1 MSDLDY
7 CSSDWDF
14 ESDDELDAEDIK
26 KESFIGY
33 FLISFTII
41 FMSFL
46 IVAYLQSFS
55 IPLCIWTGFEML
67 YSKDSPTTTR
77 PRKSAIKP
85 LEVSIP
91 RLGHPMHPKHNA
103 SSEYSHEC
111 ETTHKLDE
119 RDEANCLRKS

>member
-55 IPLCIWTGFEML
+55 IPLCI
-67 YSKDSPTTTR
+67 
-77 PRKSAIKP
+77 
-85 LEVSIP
+85 
-91 RLGHPMHPKHNA
+91 
-103 SSEYSHEC
+103 
-111 ETTHKLDE
+111 
-119 RDEANCLRKS
+119 